1 MLAVYWERLKF
12 RWSDDHQVTFERPKS
27 VLIPFVLAC
36 PSNECNFLLD
46 TDASNYGAGA
56 VLSQIQMGEERVR
69 VITYF
74 SKSFSKS
81 ERNYYVT
88 RRELLAIIL
97 AVKHFHPHLYGHG
110 KPSSS
115 KRMEVV
121 RRSDGSWGTKAQD
134 ELNKYI
140 SRNDGFFLVVSLR
153 SSRELSLHPS
163 GRISRTPLPVD
174 RGT

>member
-1 MLAVYWERLKF
+1 M
-12 RWSDDHQVTFERPKS
+12 
-27 VLIPFVLAC
+27 
-36 PSNECNFLLD
+36 
-46 TDASNYGAGA
+46 
-56 VLSQIQMGEERVR
+56 R

-74 SKSFSKS
+74 SKSLSKS

-88 RRELLAIIL
+88 RRELLPFVL

-110 KPSSS
+110 KHSSS

-121 RRSDGSWGTKAQD
+121 RRSDGMWGSKAQD
-134 ELNKYI
+134 ELNKYT
-140 SRNDGFFLVVSLR
+140 SRIDDFFLGVSLR
-153 SSRELSLHPS
+153 SSRELSLHPA

>member
-1 MLAVYWERLKF
+1 MNV
-12 RWSDDHQVTFERPKS
+12 
-27 VLIPFVLAC
+27 I
-36 PSNECNFLLD
+36 FLLD

-110 KPSSS
+110 KHSSS

-121 RRSDGSWGTKAQD
+121 RRSDGMWGSKAQD
-134 ELNKYI
+134 ELNKYT
-140 SRNDGFFLVVSLR
+140 SRIDDFFLGVSLR